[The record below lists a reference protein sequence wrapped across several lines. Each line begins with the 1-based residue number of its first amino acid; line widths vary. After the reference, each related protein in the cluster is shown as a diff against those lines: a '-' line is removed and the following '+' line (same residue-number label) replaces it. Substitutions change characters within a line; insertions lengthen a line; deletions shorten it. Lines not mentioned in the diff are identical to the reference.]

1 MIRRQTYASKTPA
14 PKSVAIV
21 VGVLA
26 GVATAILASVIA
38 VIPAI
43 IIGGVAAG
51 LTGRLY
57 LWLSRRNVDDKA

>member
-1 MIRRQTYASKTPA
+1 MIRTQTDISKARA
-14 PKSVAIV
+14 PKNVAIV

-26 GVATAILASVIA
+26 GVATALLASVIA

-57 LWLSRRNVDDKA
+57 LWLRVRARTGK